1 MNYYHLECAFID
13 DEASF
18 SFDQDVKKI
27 VSTIELGIK
36 YYDIPPIVR
45 VDQVYKQR
53 AMSDVLKAI
62 GFIPHRRVVDE
73 FLKQYISGIQFIP
86 VTVDVDGVQY
96 DEYSFMNVFNT
107 YSLLNEK
114 ASGASDFNVFRNAYN
129 SIRKMAFCKDKLSK
143 VTIRHDAFR
152 VKEFPREIVIT
163 QKVKDI
169 LDANQVT
176 GLICIPVEVK

>member
-1 MNYYHLECAFID
+1 
-13 DEASF
+13 
-18 SFDQDVKKI
+18 
-27 VSTIELGIK
+27 
-36 YYDIPPIVR
+36 
-45 VDQVYKQR
+45 
-53 AMSDVLKAI
+53 DVLKAI